1 MLDTEEKYDDDRRT
15 KSYPKRKLL
24 PEFDDEA
31 VPLKNNTASR
41 PDKPLLGKGLLV
53 AHQFCLLMAHYWCAT
68 STTPLV
74 FFTNGA
80 PLVRH

>member
-1 MLDTEEKYDDDRRT
+1 MSGLVDVSVDGVAQLRWTT
-15 KSYPKRKLL
+15 S
-24 PEFDDEA
+24 
-31 VPLKNNTASR
+31 
-41 PDKPLLGKGLLV
+41 PLLEKGLLV